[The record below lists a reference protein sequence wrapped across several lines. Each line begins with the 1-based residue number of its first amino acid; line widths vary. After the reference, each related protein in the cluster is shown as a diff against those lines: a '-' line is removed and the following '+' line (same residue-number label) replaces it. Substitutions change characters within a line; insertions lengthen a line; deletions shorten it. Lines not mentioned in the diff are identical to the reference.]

1 MKQLVFNQIR
11 QAMKNTEMYFLS
23 IWCLFHSLRGQSW
36 GLFLKKKKTLIWVL
50 NDQKY
55 RKKLT
60 FFMRERE
67 THVLAYQTGVFIN

>member
-11 QAMKNTEMYFLS
+11 WAMKNIKMYFLS
-23 IWCLFHSLRGQSW
+23 VWCPFHSLKGQSW
-36 GLFLKKKKTLIWVL
+36 GLFLKKKTLIWVL

-67 THVLAYQTGVFIN
+67 THVLPYQTGVFIN